1 MLSNEALIKY
11 IYCDMF
17 NYGSIYT
24 YVHHIPLSNLR
35 TRRYVSVSAQPMP
48 NTGLRGLKRGER
60 DALEEIDLCDM
71 ADVDVELVD
80 DTMLIGEP
88 I

>member
-1 MLSNEALIKY
+1 MLSNEALIKH
-11 IYCDMF
+11 IYCDIVQLWF
-17 NYGSIYT
+17 HIF
-24 YVHHIPLSNLR
+24 VRHIPLSNLR
-35 TRRYVSVSAQPMP
+35 ARRYVSVSTQPMP

-71 ADVDVELVD
+71 ADVHVELVD